1 VGGAEGSDLFYRGL
15 VAPRAGKGAVFS
27 HFIDLNEYVHGRR
40 EERNDRKGDEE
51 GKGFDTE
58 NEDRRVERG
67 GIKKCAD
74 RGASGTVDQCRP
86 TDDKAIVS
94 RAASE
99 CTQSRSLQDSISA
112 SLSHC
117 FECERI
123 CVNTRSNFKLYPVM
137 GLDQMTVNKFE
148 YFSLPVK
155 KFEYFGCHSVCK
167 KSVGSRECIDCVKS
181 RKLWRFGRGEVRG
194 ATDKRAVRGRLL
206 KDLSIPFNS

>member
-1 VGGAEGSDLFYRGL
+1 MTE
-15 VAPRAGKGAVFS
+15 
-27 HFIDLNEYVHGRR
+27 R
-40 EERNDRKGDEE
+40 ETRKGRE
-51 GKGFDTE
+51 FDPE

-67 GIKKCAD
+67 GIKKCDD
-74 RGASGTVDQCRP
+74 RGASGTVDPSQCRS

-137 GLDQMTVNKFE
+137 GPDQMTVNKFE

-155 KFEYFGCHSVCK
+155 KFEYFGCHSVC
-167 KSVGSRECIDCVKS
+167 
-181 RKLWRFGRGEVRG
+181 
-194 ATDKRAVRGRLL
+194 
-206 KDLSIPFNS
+206 N